1 VTRRVN
7 LWRFPGTSAIA
18 GAAIFFLYLP
28 ITVLV
33 LLSFSAGDSLAQWSG
48 FGLHWYGE
56 VFDSEDMLRTIRN
69 SLVVASVAMLAG
81 TTAAT
86 MAALAL
92 ARGRFRY
99 QRGVE
104 TLLGLPL
111 VVPEIVGGIAV
122 LLFFVLVGIRLGIV
136 SIMLAHIVFVIPY
149 AYLPIRARLDGLDPA
164 LAEAAADLYAN
175 GWQTFR
181 RVVLPL
187 IWPGI
192 AVGALL
198 SFIGS
203 LGDVVISYF
212 VSGPGATT
220 LPVYIFG
227 MVRMGVTPV
236 VNAVSTM
243 LLFASL
249 SLLMFTYAIGRRFRA
264 DRPR

>member
-7 LWRFPGTSAIA
+7 LWRFPGTAAIA

-33 LLSFSAGDSLAQWSG
+33 LLSFSAGDSLAEWSG
-48 FGLHWYGE
+48 FGLRWYAE
-56 VFDSEDMLRTIRN
+56 VFDSEDMQRAIGN
-69 SLVVASVAMLAG
+69 SLIVASVAMLAG

-86 MAALAL
+86 MAALAS
-92 ARGRFRY
+92 AGRFRGK
-99 QRGVE
+99 RGVE

-181 RVVLPL
+181 RIVLPL

-198 SFIGS
+198 AFIGS

-212 VSGPGATT
+212 VSGPGSTT
-220 LPVYIFG
+220 LPVYIFS
-227 MVRMGVTPV
+227 MVRMGVTPI

-249 SLLMFTYAIGRRFRA
+249 SLLVFSYAIGRRFRP
-264 DRPR
+264 DRP

>member
-1 VTRRVN
+1 
-7 LWRFPGTSAIA
+7 
-18 GAAIFFLYLP
+18 
-28 ITVLV
+28 
-33 LLSFSAGDSLAQWSG
+33 
-48 FGLHWYGE
+48 
-56 VFDSEDMLRTIRN
+56 
-69 SLVVASVAMLAG
+69 MLAG

-86 MAALAL
+86 MAALAS
-92 ARGRFRY
+92 ARQFRGK
-99 QRGVE
+99 RAVE

-122 LLFFVLVGIRLGIV
+122 LLFFVLIGIRLGII

-175 GWQTFR
+175 GWRTFCR
-181 RVVLPL
+181 ILLPL

-198 SFIGS
+198 AFIGS

-220 LPVYIFG
+220 LPVYIFS
-227 MVRMGVTPV
+227 MVRMGVTPI

-249 SLLMFTYAIGRRFRA
+249 SLLIFSYTIGRRFQYGGK
-264 DRPR
+264 P